1 MSAEPGVGFLLL
13 GIASRNR
20 PSRFSFSITG
30 GGPLFFGVSLS
41 HAWRTRN
48 RSVGTELRAR
58 PAPRSNSQDLA
69 AAIRVRKGNP
79 LPRHVPRPRQEY
91 VGVVHGAATRA
102 ARIPSPPRMKERGG
116 SEFVVR
122 CGAWGCPRAAV
133 SIPSAPHCQS
143 GGAAPRS
150 LLDVD
155 GHGACVAVWAALPP
169 GRQATCTAGSGR
181 RAPRFQRDHD
191 CLPTNRSSRDG
202 CVDSTKTCA
211 DLYAWPSAGRDAS
224 CIMGGGVWRSEVER
238 ILHVWLKNER
248 SETAS
253 KSKYSS

>member
-1 MSAEPGVGFLLL
+1 VGFLLL

-102 ARIPSPPRMKERGG
+102 ARIPSPDEGKGWKRVCRPVRRMGLPPRGG
-116 SEFVVR
+116 LHSICSSLPIGWCRTAQLVGR
-122 CGAWGCPRAAV
+122 GRAWCVCRRAGRPRARPVPAGVRQGSSGTTTVCRRIAV
-133 SIPSAPHCQS
+133 PVM
-143 GGAAPRS
+143 
-150 LLDVD
+150 DVWTVRKP
-155 GHGACVAVWAALPP
+155 ARICM
-169 GRQATCTAGSGR
+169 RGR
-181 RAPRFQRDHD
+181 RQ
-191 CLPTNRSSRDG
+191 
-202 CVDSTKTCA
+202 
-211 DLYAWPSAGRDAS
+211 
-224 CIMGGGVWRSEVER
+224 GGMRR
-238 ILHVWLKNER
+238 
-248 SETAS
+248 A
-253 KSKYSS
+253 